1 MDDETDFDQAS
12 ELQVR
17 ASYYYS
23 HNRMA
28 EIAGVDIAGVDSDG
42 VYRMGVD
49 NAGVENVG
57 ISLRAQK
64 CSKDFVDGGDFT
76 EPC

>member
-1 MDDETDFDQAS
+1 MTKQILIKLPSFRCV
-12 ELQVR
+12 LRITIVITGWL
-17 ASYYYS
+17 
-23 HNRMA
+23 H

-64 CSKDFVDGGDFT
+64 CIKDFVDGGDFT
-76 EPC
+76 ETN

>member
-28 EIAGVDIAGVDSDG
+28 EIAGV
-42 VYRMGVD
+42 
-49 NAGVENVG
+49 ENVG
-57 ISLRAQK
+57 ISLR
-64 CSKDFVDGGDFT
+64 GL
-76 EPC
+76 